1 MNAKQS
7 RLLIVDDNEMNR
19 DMLAR
24 RLARNGYLVAVAEN
38 AQQLMQHAKQHDVDL
53 VLLDIEMPEI
63 SGLDA
68 LKALRDDYSPIQLP
82 IIMVTAKNQSEDI
95 VKALNLGANDY
106 LTKPVDLPVAL
117 ARIGTQLS
125 HKRAQEALIE
135 SEERYAL
142 AARGANDGLWDWNL
156 QTDLVYFSPR
166 WKAMLGWQENEIG
179 DTPEEWFGR
188 IHDAD
193 RERVKGEIDA
203 HQKAATPHFESEHRM
218 LHKDGGFRWMLN
230 RGLAVS
236 DVSGKT
242 LRMAGSQTDITERK
256 VSDPLTGLPNRLLF
270 NDRLGRLIKHAK
282 RHKDHLFA
290 VLFLDLDGFKMINDS
305 LGHLIGDQLL
315 LGVANRLEKCLR
327 STDTVARLGEA
338 FTVARL
344 GGDEFTV
351 LLDDLKDP
359 NDAKGAADRL
369 MKTLAPPF
377 ILGGKEVFTSVSI
390 GIALSNSAYELSED
404 MLRDADTAMYRAKS
418 LGKSRYEVF
427 DADMRARVMARLQ
440 LETDLRGALE
450 RQEFR
455 NFYQPIVALDSGRI
469 VGFEALLRWQHPT
482 RGLLG
487 PDEFIRV
494 AEETGLIR
502 DLGWWNLQQ
511 ACRQVS
517 DWRAASN
524 DHRDLI
530 ISVNLSAK
538 QFLQPHLVEDIKKLL
553 LELQLS
559 PEALKLEITEST
571 VMADPAGAVEMLLQ
585 IKALGIRLA
594 IDDFGTGYS
603 SLSYLH
609 RFPLDT
615 LKIDRSFISEI
626 QDDGEG
632 MEIARTILP
641 MAMNLQLDVVAE
653 GVETIEQVALLRK
666 LHCKYGQGYYFSRPL
681 SAEGTTALLAGE
693 PAWQMCEQPR

>member
-1 MNAKQS
+1 MNSPQS

-24 RLARNGYLVAVAEN
+24 RLARNGYLVDVVDSAK
-38 AQQLMQHAKQHDVDL
+38 QLMQRVKQNTVDL

-68 LKALRDDYSPIQLP
+68 LKTLRETYSTVQLP

-125 HKRAQEALIE
+125 HKRAQEALRE

-142 AARGANDGLWDWNL
+142 AARGANDGLWDWNIL
-156 QTDLVYFSPR
+156 TGHVYYSPR
-166 WKAMLGWQENEIG
+166 WKAMLGWRENEIG
-179 DTPEEWFGR
+179 GSPEEWFNR

-193 RERVKGEIDA
+193 RKRVQEEIAA
-203 HQKAATPHFESEHRM
+203 HRNGSTPHFESEHRM
-218 LHKDGGFRWMLN
+218 LHKDGTFRWMLN
-230 RGLAVS
+230 RGLAVV
-236 DVSGKT
+236 DDSGRT

-270 NDRLGRLIKHAK
+270 VDRLGRLIKHAK
-282 RHKDHLFA
+282 RRKDALFA
-290 VLFLDLDGFKMINDS
+290 ILFLDLDGFKMINDS
-305 LGHLIGDQLL
+305 MGHLIGDQLL
-315 LGVANRLEKCLR
+315 IGVATRLEKCLR
-327 STDTVARLGEA
+327 STDTVARLGES

-351 LLDDLKDP
+351 ILDDLKDP
-359 NDAKGAADRL
+359 EDAKSAADRL
-369 MKTLAPPF
+369 MKALAPPF

-390 GIALSNSAYELSED
+390 GIALSSSAYEEPED

-418 LGKSRYEVF
+418 LGKARFEVF

-450 RQEFR
+450 RGEFR
-455 NFYQPIVALDSGRI
+455 NFYQPIVSLDSGQI

-482 RGLLG
+482 RGLVG
-487 PDEFIRV
+487 PEEFILV

-502 DLGWWNLQQ
+502 ELGWWNLQE
-511 ACRQVS
+511 ACRQITQ
-517 DWRAASN
+517 WRNSPKG
-524 DHRDLI
+524 RDLV

-538 QFLQPHLVEDIKKLL
+538 QFLQPNLVEDIRKLL
-553 LELQLS
+553 YELSLA
-559 PEALKLEITEST
+559 PDALKLEITESA
-571 VMADPAGAVEMLLQ
+571 VMADPSAAVEMLQQ
-585 IKALGIRLA
+585 IKSIGIRLA

-615 LKIDRSFISEI
+615 LKIDRSFIRDM
-626 QDDGEG
+626 QGDGEG

-641 MAMNLQLDVVAE
+641 MANNLRLDVVAE
-653 GVETIEQVALLRK
+653 GVETIEQVALLK
-666 LHCKYGQGYYFSRPL
+666 QLHCSFAQGFYFSKPL
-681 SAEGTTALLAGE
+681 SAEGTSALLDGE
-693 PAWQMCEQPR
+693 PTWQMCEQVR

>member
-1 MNAKQS
+1 MSSQPS

-24 RLARNGYLVAVAEN
+24 RLTRNGYVVEIAED
-38 AQQLMQHAKQHDVDL
+38 AKQLMQRIKQHSVDL

-68 LKALRDDYSPIQLP
+68 LKTLRESYSPVQLP
-82 IIMVTAKNQSEDI
+82 VIMVTAKNQSEDI

-125 HKRAQEALIE
+125 HKRAQEALRE

-142 AARGANDGLWDWNL
+142 AARGANDGLWDWNI
-156 QTDLVYFSPR
+156 QTGRVYYSPR
-166 WKAMLGWQENEIG
+166 WKAMLGWRENEIG
-179 DTPEEWFGR
+179 DRPEEWFDR

-193 RERVKGEIDA
+193 RERVQEEIAA
-203 HQKAATPHFESEHRM
+203 HRNGSTPHFESEHRM
-218 LHKDGGFRWMLN
+218 LHKDGSFRWMLN
-230 RGLAVS
+230 RGVAVV
-236 DVSGKT
+236 DDSGRT

-270 NDRLGRLIKHAK
+270 VDRLGRLIKHAK
-282 RHKDHLFA
+282 RRKDALFA
-290 VLFLDLDGFKMINDS
+290 ILFLDLDGFKMINDS
-305 LGHLIGDQLL
+305 MGHLIGDQLL
-315 LGVANRLEKCLR
+315 IGVANRLEKCLR
-327 STDTVARLGEA
+327 STDTLARLGES

-351 LLDDLKDP
+351 ILDYLKDP
-359 NDAKGAADRL
+359 NDAKAAADRL
-369 MKTLAPPF
+369 MKALAPPF

-390 GIALSNSAYELSED
+390 GIALSSSSYEEPED

-418 LGKSRYEVF
+418 LGKARFEVF
-427 DADMRARVMARLQ
+427 DADMRASVMARLQ

-450 RQEFR
+450 RREFQ
-455 NFYQPIVALDSGRI
+455 NFYQPIVSLDTGHI

-482 RGLLG
+482 RGLVG
-487 PDEFIRV
+487 PEEFILV

-502 DLGWWNLQQ
+502 ELGWWNLQE

-517 DWRAASN
+517 EWRTGPN
-524 DHRDLI
+524 GRRDLI

-538 QFLQPHLVEDIKKLL
+538 QFLQPSLVADIRKLL
-553 LELQLS
+553 HDLSLS
-559 PEALKLEITEST
+559 PDALKLEITESA
-571 VMADPAGAVEMLLQ
+571 VMADPSAAVEMLQQ
-585 IKALGIRLA
+585 IKSIGIRLA

-615 LKIDRSFISEI
+615 LKIDRSFIRDM
-626 QDDGEG
+626 QVGGEG

-641 MAMNLQLDVVAE
+641 MANNLRLDVVAE
-653 GVETIEQVALLRK
+653 GVETIEQVALLK
-666 LHCKYGQGYYFSRPL
+666 QLHCNYAQGYYFSKPL
-681 SAEGTTALLAGE
+681 SAEGTTALLHEE

>member
-1 MNAKQS
+1 
-7 RLLIVDDNEMNR
+7 VDDNEMNR

-24 RLARNGYLVAVAEN
+24 RLERNGYLVDVVESAK
-38 AQQLMQHAKQHDVDL
+38 QLMQRVKEKTVDL

-68 LKALRDDYSPIQLP
+68 LKTLRETYSAVQLP

-125 HKRAQEALIE
+125 HKRAQEALRE

-142 AARGANDGLWDWNL
+142 AARGANDGLWDWNI
-156 QTDLVYFSPR
+156 QTGHVYYSPR
-166 WKAMLGWQENEIG
+166 WKAMLGWRENEVG
-179 DTPEEWFGR
+179 DAPDEWFNR

-193 RERVKGEIDA
+193 RQRVEEEIAA
-203 HQKAATPHFESEHRM
+203 HRNGSTPHFESEHRM
-218 LHKDGGFRWMLN
+218 LHKDGSFRWMLN
-230 RGLAVS
+230 RGLAVV
-236 DVSGKT
+236 DDSGRT

-270 NDRLGRLIKHAK
+270 VDRLGRLIKHAK
-282 RHKDHLFA
+282 RRKEALFA
-290 VLFLDLDGFKMINDS
+290 ILFLDLDGFKMINDS
-305 LGHLIGDQLL
+305 MGHLIGDQLL

-327 STDTVARLGEA
+327 STDTLARLGES

-359 NDAKGAADRL
+359 NDPKTAAERL
-369 MKTLAPPF
+369 MKALAPPF
-377 ILGGKEVFTSVSI
+377 MLGGKEVFTSVSI
-390 GIALSNSAYELSED
+390 GIALSNSAYEHAED

-418 LGKSRYEVF
+418 LGKARFEVF
-427 DADMRARVMARLQ
+427 DADMRASVMARLQ

-450 RQEFR
+450 REEFR
-455 NFYQPIVALDSGRI
+455 NFYQPIVSLDSGQI

-482 RGLLG
+482 RGLVG
-487 PDEFIRV
+487 PEEFILV

-502 DLGWWNLQQ
+502 ELGWWNLKE
-511 ACRQVS
+511 ACRQMS
-517 DWRAASN
+517 DWRKGSN
-524 DHRDLI
+524 GHSDLI

-538 QFLQPHLVEDIKKLL
+538 QFLQPNLVADIRKLL
-553 LELQLS
+553 AELSLS
-559 PEALKLEITEST
+559 PEALKLEITESA
-571 VMADPAGAVEMLLQ
+571 VMADPSAAVEMLQQ
-585 IKALGIRLA
+585 IKAIGIRLA

-615 LKIDRSFISEI
+615 LKIDRSFIRDI
-626 QDDGEG
+626 RNNGEG
-632 MEIARTILP
+632 MEIAKTILP
-641 MAMNLQLDVVAE
+641 MASNLRLDVVAE
-653 GVETIEQVALLRK
+653 GVETLEQVALLRQ
-666 LHCKYGQGYYFSRPL
+666 LHCKYAQGYYFSRPL
-681 SAEGTTALLAGE
+681 SAESTTALLDGE
-693 PAWQMCEQPR
+693 PSWQMCEQPR